1 MYDRYASSLLGII
14 LNIIPDQRIA
24 EEILQHSMLKIWNNI
39 QQYRTEKSTLFTWMA
54 AIAKNAAID
63 KARLKGF
70 QYQKKT
76 KTLENDVHY
85 HKVVHHNAL
94 GIDVE
99 RLLGPLDEKY
109 KIVLD
114 YLYLKGYSQSEA
126 AEALG
131 IPLGTIKTRLRK
143 AISILRD
150 ELKNEKKLF
159 LGLLIIAGILLLI

>member
-1 MYDRYASSLLGII
+1 
-14 LNIIPDQRIA
+14 
-24 EEILQHSMLKIWNNI
+24 
-39 QQYRTEKSTLFTWMA
+39 MA